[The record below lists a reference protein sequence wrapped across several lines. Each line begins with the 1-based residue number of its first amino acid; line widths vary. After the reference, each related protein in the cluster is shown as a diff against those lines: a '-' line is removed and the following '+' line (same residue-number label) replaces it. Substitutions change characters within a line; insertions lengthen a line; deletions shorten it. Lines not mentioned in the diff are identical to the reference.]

1 MGWGQLVHELEV
13 NIACCSRWRGTTQ
26 TELEKQGAGCQGP
39 LTWSNGRAPG
49 AQGEWA
55 CKQRLPRMSGC
66 SMGNGVGPGLGQAP
80 QLSAQSTRVP
90 R

>member
-13 NIACCSRWRGTTQ
+13 NIACCSRWRGTSQ

-49 AQGEWA
+49 AQ
-55 CKQRLPRMSGC
+55 
-66 SMGNGVGPGLGQAP
+66 
-80 QLSAQSTRVP
+80 
-90 R
+90 